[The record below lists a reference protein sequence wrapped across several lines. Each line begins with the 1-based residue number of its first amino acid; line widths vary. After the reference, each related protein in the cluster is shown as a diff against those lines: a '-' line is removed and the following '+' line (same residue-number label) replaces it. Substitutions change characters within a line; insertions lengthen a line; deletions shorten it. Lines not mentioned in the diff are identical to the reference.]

1 MRLISAVFPLLL
13 AACSAVPY
21 SGSQDAG
28 GGATASRD
36 NRLSIYLGQRNL
48 DQDDYAPVD
57 EQAMIGVEFAR
68 ETAGSLVGW
77 EVGVM
82 GSSDEGSVAG
92 FDVTGNTAEIYG
104 GVRKTFG
111 SGSVR
116 PYVGGGLSVINS
128 EVEVSGSGSADD
140 ESLAGYAHLGVSV
153 DVTEAFFLGLDLR
166 VLFGSDLSIAGVN
179 TDADYGQLALFLGWG
194 F

>member
-1 MRLISAVFPLLL
+1 MRLFSAVFPLLL
-13 AACSAVPY
+13 AACSAVPQAV
-21 SGSQDAG
+21 SQDATKP
-28 GGATASRD
+28 ATASRD
-36 NRLSIYLGQRNL
+36 SRITIYLGQRNL

-166 VLFGSDLSIAGVN
+166 VLFGSDLSIGGVN
-179 TDADYGQLALFLGWG
+179 TDADYGQLALILGWSL
-194 F
+194 